1 MFTKAHHQI
10 LKLNETKSHSYI
22 IFRSFLALLQAGFAY
37 CGTGTKVR
45 PGRPWVRIGTINTAE
60 QFRAHVCL
68 IEKKM
73 LSTWGR
79 LLSEFKLPQN
89 AQPFKVQWSIYTTKI
104 NIQKYYVPPH
114 CGYVSFVGISEQITI
129 ISIHVVDSAVF
140 TTKAECLLHAQT
152 HFKFIFVRKVFKS
165 VDPQRDPTRS
175 HEIAEKRGVS
185 KWQWMALYRQRKG
198 QHCIYTKTWDSWRLV
213 IYTSKTWSIW
223 FCSQDLICCRES
235 HSINKNFQLFQKLL
249 CCLQQFITQ
258 PRPRVSLST
267 RFNL

>member
-1 MFTKAHHQI
+1 MKPNHTHI
-10 LKLNETKSHSYI
+10 SYSVHFWPSCKRASRI
-22 IFRSFLALLQAGFAY
+22 VVQGPKYGPDDHGFESERLTLQSNFGLTFVWP
-37 CGTGTKVR
+37 KK
-45 PGRPWVRIGTINTAE
+45 
-60 QFRAHVCL
+60 
-68 IEKKM
+68 KKM

-89 AQPFKVQWSIYTTKI
+89 AQPFKVQWSIYTTKF